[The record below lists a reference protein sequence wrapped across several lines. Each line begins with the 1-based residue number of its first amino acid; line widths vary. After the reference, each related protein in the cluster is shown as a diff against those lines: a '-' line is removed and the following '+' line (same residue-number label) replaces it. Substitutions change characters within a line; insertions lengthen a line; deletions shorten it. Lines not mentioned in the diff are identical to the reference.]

1 MDQTR
6 VAVHPWPESRKVI
19 AAETEAG
26 WDLILISVATTVG
39 TLRDAARAQLRGAVC
54 EVLGLLLDR
63 APETIALI
71 STPGHALRV
80 DLPGQKIGLSTSHA
94 PGISVAAIDRR
105 DAVGI
110 DIMRLP
116 QELEWQSVTRDYL
129 GPQAFNRIARQSL
142 HEQMPA
148 FAREWTRLEA
158 CLKCSGV
165 GLQEWRLSLAH
176 RIGACRTTELELPTG
191 LIGTVASSR

>member
-6 VAVHPWPESRKVI
+6 VAVHPWPESRKMI

-26 WDLILISVATTVG
+26 SDLIVISVATPVG

-54 EVLGLLLDR
+54 EVLGLRLDR
-63 APETIALI
+63 APETITLV

-94 PGISVAAIDRR
+94 PGISVAAIHHR

-116 QELEWQSVTRDYL
+116 QELEWQPVAHDYL
-129 GPQAFNRIARQSL
+129 GPQAFNRIARQAR
-142 HEQMPA
+142 HEQLAA

-158 CLKCSGV
+158 CLKCFGV
-165 GLQEWRLSLAH
+165 GLQEWRLSFAH
-176 RIGACRTTELELPTG
+176 RIAACRSTELELPAG
-191 LIGTVASSR
+191 LFGAVACGR